1 MKWVRKRVKM
11 APRSDREIR
20 NIWTDPL
27 KCCNIRISVKVCN
40 HVR

>member
-11 APRSDREIR
+11 VPQSDREIR

-27 KCCNIRISVKVCN
+27 KCCNIRISVKYAIM
-40 HVR
+40 